1 MQLSTGPVSS
11 NVEKWSGEPNG
22 SSEPS
27 RLQVLAQIL
36 VRPLSSLDAQDT
48 MGNAFTTYVRMT
60 RARAAEGHKGVIRQ
74 ALEMSLLM
82 IVRRI
87 GPGHYFVAQMYE
99 RTRDLPYVLGWMNE
113 HTYQHMCRKHNDE
126 KYEIVA
132 RDKRLDKA
140 LLSAYGIPT
149 PQYLGYFHSTNGT
162 TRNGKAL
169 NSPEDFVSL
178 LLPDKG
184 VKGIVLK
191 PATGFGGSGV
201 HLIDTEEY
209 RQVGSSETEGISESG
224 LARIA
229 ERIKEIAR
237 TTQDGWI
244 VEEMA
249 SQHADMASLNPTS
262 LNTIRVIVAEDG
274 SSASRIVLTML
285 RVGRA
290 GARVDNTSK
299 GGLAGRIDPLTGV
312 VTSVRL
318 GDFETVRTHPDSGV
332 ELVGVQIPF
341 WPEVI
346 ALAKKVLKVYPGLR
360 LIGCDIGIGP
370 EGPFMVE
377 TNHMPD
383 KIHFAYT
390 NQPSR
395 KALLFR

>member
-1 MQLSTGPVSS
+1 M
-11 NVEKWSGEPNG
+11 
-22 SSEPS
+22 
-27 RLQVLAQIL
+27 
-36 VRPLSSLDAQDT
+36 
-48 MGNAFTTYVRMT
+48 
-60 RARAAEGHKGVIRQ
+60 
-74 ALEMSLLM
+74 
-82 IVRRI
+82 
-87 GPGHYFVAQMYE
+87 
-99 RTRDLPYVLGWMNE
+99 
-113 HTYQHMCRKHNDE
+113 
-126 KYEIVA
+126 
-132 RDKRLDKA
+132 
-140 LLSAYGIPT
+140 
-149 PQYLGYFHSTNGT
+149 
-162 TRNGKAL
+162 